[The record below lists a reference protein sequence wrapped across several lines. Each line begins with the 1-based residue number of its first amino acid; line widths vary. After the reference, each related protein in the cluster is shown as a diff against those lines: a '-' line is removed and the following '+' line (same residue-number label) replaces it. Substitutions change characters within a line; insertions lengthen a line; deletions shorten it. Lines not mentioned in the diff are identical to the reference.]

1 MHRHFDRV
9 DTRIFNYGLIG
20 MVRWEQPRP
29 PCIKGQGTLRHDA
42 MMSSTEFWRLIDR
55 LGIPDTDAL
64 NLIGYPGK
72 PPASGRRPRFR
83 LTMRQTRTANAL
95 AKGGRLRRSGKH
107 QHGCASRTGL
117 RRSQAARRWRSW
129 LRAMMRASARSCG
142 SLSGSCLGDRLLSSS
157 WRWCTP
163 PRKV

>member
-95 AKGGRLRRSGKH
+95 AKGGMALEAVGETSAWLRQRNRSAPFSGRAPLAVMVAGNDAGIGEIMRFLVRLAFRRSI
-107 QHGCASRTGL
+107 AE
-117 RRSQAARRWRSW
+117 
-129 LRAMMRASARSCG
+129 
-142 SLSGSCLGDRLLSSS
+142 
-157 WRWCTP
+157 
-163 PRKV
+163 